1 MHSLFGKVV
10 STMRGNISF
19 YKGEVKKI
27 EAVVTP
33 RDPDELVVI
42 TKAHYELSRLSN
54 GETVEDGTLDV
65 DGDTVS
71 VILNADEPGTFELR
85 FSVTVGVETFIEKA
99 IVRVAC

>member
-1 MHSLFGKVV
+1 
-10 STMRGNISF
+10 MRGSINF
-19 YKGEVKKI
+19 YAGEIKEVSAQVRARNPN
-27 EAVVTP
+27 EV
-33 RDPDELVVI
+33 VVI
-42 TKAHYELSRLSN
+42 TKAKYSLKNIAN

-71 VILNADEPGTFELR
+71 VILNADEPGTFELK